1 MEEKRPTVL
10 KVGKRKA
17 KEIKDLK
24 KGEGKL
30 MDKVKN
36 AVAQAGAVA
45 GKEVVPVVII
55 YRKKARKTKRGLA
68 MLSPF

>member
-1 MEEKRPTVL
+1 MEAKRPTLL

-30 MDKVKN
+30 MEKVKS
-36 AVAQAGAVA
+36 AVAQVSAA

-55 YRKKARKTKRGLA
+55 YRQKAKKAKRGLA

>member
-1 MEEKRPTVL
+1 MEANRPTLL

-30 MDKVKN
+30 MDKVKS
-36 AVAQAGAVA
+36 AVAQVSAAG
-45 GKEVVPVVII
+45 GKEIVPVVII
-55 YRKKARKTKRGLA
+55 YRKKAKKTKRGLA